1 MEIGNFILYNWDN
14 HKLEESYMHKF
25 NYNIS
30 LTVLLSGALVS
41 STTYA
46 AESEKNITPSDTMEI
61 VSTEVA
67 TAEDNNEDIE
77 VVSPEISVTEPVT
90 ADEPDNGTVTE
101 QETSELPETAE
112 PETAEPETEVVTT
125 PEVQPESEIPPT
137 QPVPSVPTEL
147 PVTERPTTEEPQTE
161 EPSTEPPVSNEAV
174 EHPAAPTTEI
184 PTVEPP
190 AAHIPEPTPARETD
204 NKHQIKPG
212 KFSPHAGEQYY
223 RSLDEKVSQ
232 LVTQKVDKIDEK
244 KSKVKDKDSKKDSKK
259 DKKQDSKQKKMT
271 ALPDTGEN
279 AGIALLGFA
288 LLSIGLLFLRRT
300 TAEK

>member
-1 MEIGNFILYNWDN
+1 
-14 HKLEESYMHKF
+14 MHKF
-25 NYNIS
+25 NYNIC

-61 VSTEVA
+61 VATEVA

-77 VVSPEISVTEPVT
+77 VVSPEIPVTEPVT
-90 ADEPDNGTVTE
+90 ADEPDNDIVTE
-101 QETSELPETAE
+101 QETSELPQPE
-112 PETAEPETEVVTT
+112 PETAEQKAEAVIIPK
-125 PEVQPESEIPPT
+125 PLQPESEIPPA
-137 QPVPSVPTEL
+137 VPAEPTVEL

-161 EPSTEPPVSNEAV
+161 EPQTEQPSTEPPVSNEAV

-184 PTVEPP
+184 PAVEPP

-212 KFSPHAGEQYY
+212 KFSPHVGEQYY

>member
-25 NYNIS
+25 NYNIC

-61 VSTEVA
+61 VATEVVSV
-67 TAEDNNEDIE
+67 EDNNEAIE
-77 VVSPEISVTEPVT
+77 VVSTEIPVTESLT
-90 ADEPDNGTVTE
+90 TDEPDNDTVTE
-101 QETSELPETAE
+101 QETSELAQPE
-112 PETAEPETEVVTT
+112 PETAEQKAEAVIIPK
-125 PEVQPESEIPPT
+125 PLQPESEIPPA
-137 QPVPSVPTEL
+137 VPAEPTVES
-147 PVTERPTTEEPQTE
+147 PVTERPTTEVPQTE
-161 EPSTEPPVSNEAV
+161 TPSIEPPITDEAL
-174 EHPAAPTTEI
+174 EPPAAPTTEI

-244 KSKVKDKDSKKDSKK
+244 KSKAKDKDSKKDSKK